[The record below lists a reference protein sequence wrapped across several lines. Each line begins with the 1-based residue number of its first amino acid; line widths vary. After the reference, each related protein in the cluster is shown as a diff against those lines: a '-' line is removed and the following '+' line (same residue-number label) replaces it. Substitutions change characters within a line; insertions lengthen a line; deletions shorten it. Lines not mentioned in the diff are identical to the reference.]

1 MSLPFAEIR
10 RAHYSRKRARKPRS
24 VLSIG
29 TMAATQP
36 DPHAHPAKDDEDAP
50 PRAEDPGFVASFGG
64 AVLDLGKMGKELN
77 SVFAR
82 TLYYCFYGKSEKGAF
97 AQQVYEQG
105 NNSVLFLTIFM
116 GFFGM
121 ILVFQAGVQAMR
133 VVPDLS
139 LLGATY
145 LQLLIRDLAA
155 SIGALMLATRVG
167 AGIAAEIGSMVVTEQ
182 VDALRMCAADPIE
195 YLVVPRFKAGIVATT
210 AVIIWSALIAWLS
223 GMLTAWSTFGVLP
236 RTFANV
242 SMVSTGDLVVGLT
255 KCVAY
260 GAAIPIVSS
269 HSGLSTFGGSEG
281 VGWATTRAVVNT
293 SLTIIILNFFISGT
307 GFIIFPG

>member
-1 MSLPFAEIR
+1 MSAGTSQSQEHPEPAEEPLVHPDDR
-10 RAHYSRKRARKPRS
+10 GVFYQLGAAFFDGLRMAR
-24 VLSIG
+24 
-29 TMAATQP
+29 
-36 DPHAHPAKDDEDAP
+36 
-50 PRAEDPGFVASFGG
+50 
-64 AVLDLGKMGKELN
+64 ELY
-77 SVFAR
+77 SVFVR
-82 TLYYCFYGKSEKGAF
+82 TIYFSVYGRREKGAF

-105 NNSVLFLTIFM
+105 NNSVFFLTVFM

-121 ILVFQAGVQAMR
+121 ILVFQAGEQSKR
-133 VVPDLS
+133 IIPDLS
-139 LLGATY
+139 LLGAQY
-145 LQLLIRDLAA
+145 LQLLVRDFAA

-210 AVIIWSALIAWLS
+210 AVIIWSCLIAWLA
-223 GMLTAWSTFGVLP
+223 GLLTAWSFFGVLP
-236 RTFANV
+236 RTFANT
-242 SMVSTGDLVVGLT
+242 SMVSAGDLVVGLT

-281 VGWATTRAVVNT
+281 VGWATTRAVVNS
-293 SLTIIILNFFISGT
+293 SLAVIILNFFISAAGLAL
-307 GFIIFPG
+307 FPSS